1 MKNKI
6 TPDKVDKDLWRIVQ
20 TDLKSNVPNSIAFKN
35 VERYLRTIPLDQF
48 YEMSSWGVVTRI
60 CSEWMEDYRPKQSGR
75 KSKKN

>member
-6 TPDKVDKDLWRIVQ
+6 TPHKVDKDLWRIVQ
-20 TDLKSNVPNSIAFKN
+20 TDLKANVPNNIAFKN

-60 CSEWMEDYRPKQSGR
+60 CSEWMENYRPKQSGR
-75 KSKKN
+75 KSKKK